1 MLYNEIAMNTITN
14 TIPMLPSIPTLE
26 NQNHQNKDGV
36 VRPESTQLLLFE
48 ESQPIMPIIPTMP
61 TVGLVQK

>member
-1 MLYNEIAMNTITN
+1 MLYNESAMNTITN

-36 VRPESTQLLLFE
+36 VRSESTQLLLFE
-48 ESQPIMPIIPTMP
+48 ESQPIMPKIPPMP